1 MSWYWKWR
9 SYDYDDYSYRSYNN
23 WGYQRK
29 PLSQH
34 QSTSAA
40 SASRKYPY
48 LAEYSIK
55 SVKCMEC
62 LASIP
67 KGALRLGVIVQDLK
81 DDNKVQ
87 HWYDFECFFRKQ
99 RPKNTVDIFNFES
112 LKLSDQN
119 NIKQGIQSNTFSILP
134 DSILQNATGQKRA
147 AGTDYFLKQKALRDF
162 TIEYAKT
169 SRAMCRGCLNKI
181 LKNEV
186 RISKKNYDTE
196 VGKKFDGQDMWHHVT
211 CFVALRE
218 DLGYFESADKLP
230 NFYNLK
236 KEDQD
241 WVLKELYA
249 VNPDDPEI
257 KKSKIDS
264 ATPSTSQS
272 QLTQEDENQY
282 EAQNKILFDWRD
294 KLSTLTLKQ
303 LKNLLSLNAQVEPDD
318 KGAMLDRLADGMTF
332 GALLPCKKC
341 NGQLVFENGG
351 YMCSGRLSEWAKCD
365 GAEREPERQ
374 PFKVSAGLKRK
385 KLAGYVY
392 EPRTRIILSEMPS
405 TSKTGVNYFKPRV
418 IKDAPALYDMLFVI
432 VGKPPKGKDEIKKL
446 VVSMGGKVITKID
459 EKVAAIISTEIEVE
473 KMNKRMQEA
482 EKYDIHVV
490 PDDFL
495 DEAKNNVG
503 KIADLIIE
511 KSICEWGSDPTN
523 RLPKKETNQ
532 YKSIYTKSGPAKV
545 TIKLKGGSAV
555 DPESNLVDCA
565 HVYEENDTK
574 YTVVLGLTDIQLGKN
589 SYHKMQLL
597 QHDSG
602 HSYWIFQAWGR
613 IGTNIGDRETTSHY
627 SLDSAKNFFFEQ
639 YKKKTGNDWNNRHDF
654 KKQPN
659 MMYPIDVDFAEEDF
673 KKYEISETPSVLPT
687 PVQDL
692 LKMIFDINAMQ
703 KLMLE
708 FELDTQK
715 MPLGKLSKAQMEK
728 AFGVLSELQVLLS
741 DKADRAHF
749 IDASNRFYTFIPHS
763 FGLGTPTILD
773 NEEII
778 KKKVEMLNSLLE
790 LEIAYNLM
798 QTANKGVDDYYKG
811 LNTEIGVLDRNS
823 REFRIIQDY
832 VQFTHTTTHNSYTLI
847 VEEVYTIKRQ
857 GEEERFDKFKGLHN
871 HKLLWHGSRVT
882 NFAGILSQGLRIAP
896 AEAPNSGA
904 MFGKGIYF
912 ADMVSKS
919 ANYCFATSVNPV
931 GLSLLCDV
939 ALGNMYDR
947 LDAENIRKLPQ
958 GMNSCRGLGKTHP
971 NPQYIQKIGD
981 MVVPTGKGV
990 PQEAAAKS
998 HLLYNEYIV
1007 YDVAQVNI
1015 KYLVKMRFD
1024 FKHRQY

>member
-1 MSWYWKWR
+1 MSYWNWYD
-9 SYDYDDYSYRSYNN
+9 SDNDDYMSDTYNWSYR
-23 WGYQRK
+23 GHPFK
-29 PLSQH
+29 QH

-40 SASRKYPY
+40 FASRKYPY
-48 LAEYSIK
+48 LAEYSTT
-55 SVKCMEC
+55 SVTCRGC
-62 LASIP
+62 WNTIP
-67 KGALRLGVIVQDLK
+67 KGALRLGVSVQDLK

-87 HWYDFECFFRKQ
+87 YWYDFGCFFKKQ
-99 RPKNTVDIFNFES
+99 RPKNTVDIYNFES
-112 LKLSDQN
+112 LKISDQN
-119 NIKQGIQSNTFSILP
+119 KIKKRVESSSFHILP
-134 DSILQNATGQKRA
+134 DTILTGKKRG
-147 AGTDYFLKQKALRDF
+147 AGIAIKQKQKALKDF
-162 TIEYAKT
+162 KIEYAK
-169 SRAMCRGCLNKI
+169 SGRAMCRGCLHKI
-181 LKNEV
+181 LKNEI

-218 DLGYFESADKLP
+218 DLGYFEAADKLP
-230 NFYNLK
+230 GFKVLK
-236 KEDQD
+236 PEDQD
-241 WVLKELYA
+241 LVLKELYA

-257 KKSKIDS
+257 KKVKIES
-264 ATPSTSQS
+264 TTSNTSQNE
-272 QLTQEDENQY
+272 LNKDDKKLY
-282 EAQNKILFDWRD
+282 KAQNKIMFDYRD
-294 KLSTLTLKQ
+294 KLSKLTAKDLKS
-303 LKNLLSLNAQVEPDD
+303 LLEVNKQVVPED
-318 KGAMLDRLADGMTF
+318 KVAMLDRLADAMTF
-332 GALLPCKKC
+332 GALLPCIKC
-341 NGQLVFENGG
+341 KGQLVFENGG

-365 GAEREPERQ
+365 ASEKEPARQ
-374 PFKVSAGLKRK
+374 QFTVPAALLTK
-385 KLAGYVY
+385 KLADYIY
-392 EPRTRIILSEMPS
+392 EPRTRIIISELPS
-405 TSKTGVNYFKPRV
+405 TSDKNETNYFKPRV
-418 IKDAPALYDMLFVI
+418 NKEPPALYDMLFVI
-432 VGKPPKGKDEIKKL
+432 VGKPPKGKDEIKKQIL
-446 VVSMGGKVITKID
+446 SMGGKLITKID
-459 EKVAAIISTEIEVE
+459 EKVAAIISTTQEVE
-473 KMNKRMQEA
+473 KMNMRMQQA
-482 EKYDIHVV
+482 EKFDIHVV

-511 KSICEWGSDPTN
+511 KSICEWGSDPTD
-523 RLPKKETNQ
+523 RLPKKDTVQ
-532 YKSIYTKSGPAKV
+532 YKSIYSKSGPAKV

-555 DPESNLVDCA
+555 DPESNLVDRA
-565 HVYEENDTK
+565 HVYEEGDTK

-589 SYHKMQLL
+589 SYHKLQLL
-597 QHDSG
+597 EQDSL
-602 HSYWIFQAWGR
+602 HSYWVFQAWGR
-613 IGTNIGDRETTSHY
+613 IGTNIGDRQTLPFYT
-627 SLDSAKNFFFEQ
+627 LDLAKNFFVEQ
-639 YKKKTGNDWNNRHDF
+639 YKKKTGNDWDNRHNF

-659 MMYPIDVDFAEEDF
+659 MMYPIDVDFAEDL

-687 PVQDL
+687 SVQDL

-728 AFGVLSELQVLLS
+728 AFGVLSELQTLVS
-741 DKADRAHF
+741 AKADRALF
-749 IDASNRFYTFIPHS
+749 IDASNRFFTFIPHS
-763 FGLGTPTILD
+763 FGLGTPPVMD
-773 NEEII
+773 NEDII

-811 LNTEIGVLDRNS
+811 LNTEIGILDKNS

-832 VQFTHTTTHNSYTLI
+832 VKFTHTVTHNQYKLI

-857 GEEERFDKFKGLHN
+857 GEEERFNKFSQMHN

-919 ANYCFATSVNPV
+919 ANYCFANRLNPI
-931 GLSLLCDV
+931 GLALLCDV

-947 LDAENIRKLPQ
+947 LDADNIRKLPE
-958 GMNSCRGLGKTHP
+958 GMNSCRGLGRTHP
-971 NPQYIQKIGD
+971 DPNYVQKIGNI
-981 MVVPTGKGV
+981 VVPTGKGV
-990 PQEAAAKS
+990 HQLAAATS
-998 HLLYNEYIV
+998 SLLYNEYIV

-1024 FKHRQY
+1024 FKHPVY